1 MPVFVNK
8 QPINTFN
15 FPGGEC
21 YARISPEGISGFT
34 EVTAV
39 LNDSDSIL
47 SLLLV
52 IDAIRRVNCH
62 TQIRLT
68 IPYFPYAR
76 QDRVCNVGESLS
88 VKVMADLVNALQCYE
103 VVIYDPHSDVTPA
116 LLNRCRVISSE
127 EILMNSFLRE
137 VIINNNWVLISPDAG
152 AEKKVK
158 AVAKSLSTENNQI
171 EMHCASKIRDTL
183 TGKILSTH
191 LNGDIRGKQLLIIDD
206 ICDGGQTF
214 MLLAQVLKDLGAG
227 DIYLYITHGIF
238 SKGLEILK
246 QHFKKIY
253 CFHTFISQ
261 NLIDKEF
268 LQILGGQDYE
278 Y

>member
-1 MPVFVNK
+1 MPVFVNR

-21 YARISPEGISGFT
+21 YVRINPVEISGFT
-34 EVTAV
+34 DVTAV
-39 LNDSDSIL
+39 LNDSDSL
-47 SLLLV
+47 MSLLLA
-52 IDAIRRVNCH
+52 IDAIRRVNLH
-62 TQIRLT
+62 TQIRIT

-76 QDRVCNVGESLS
+76 QDRVCNAGESLS
-88 VKVMADLVNALQCYE
+88 VKVMADLINALQCYE

-116 LLNRCRVISSE
+116 LLNRCKVISSW
-127 EILMNSFLRE
+127 EIIVKSCLRE
-137 VIINNNWVLISPDAG
+137 AIISNNWVLISPDAG

-158 AVAKSLSTENNQI
+158 AAAKSLSTESNQV
-171 EMHCASKIRDTL
+171 EVHCASKIRDTL
-183 TGKILSTH
+183 TGKILSTQI
-191 LNGDIRGKQLLIIDD
+191 NGDVRGKNLLIIDD

-214 MLLAQVLKDLGAG
+214 ISLAQELKDHGAA
-227 DIYLYITHGIF
+227 DMYLYVTHGIF

-253 CFHTFISQ
+253 CFHTLISQ
-261 NLIDKEF
+261 KLIDKEF
-268 LQILGGQDYE
+268 LQILGAQEYE

>member
-1 MPVFVNK
+1 MPIFVNR
-8 QPINTFN
+8 QPISTFN

-21 YARISPEGISGFT
+21 SVKISPVEISGFT

-47 SLLLV
+47 SLLLA

-76 QDRVCNVGESLS
+76 QDRVCNAGESLS
-88 VKVMADLVNALQCYE
+88 VKVMANLINGLQCHE

-116 LLNRCRVISSE
+116 LLNQCRVVPSW
-127 EILMNSFLRE
+127 EILMNSYLRE
-137 VIINNNWVLISPDAG
+137 AIINNHWVLISPDAG

-158 AVAKSLSTENNQI
+158 AVAKSLSTENKQI

-183 TGKILSTH
+183 TGKILSTQI
-191 LNGDIRGKQLLIIDD
+191 NGDVKDKNLLIIDD

-214 MLLAQVLKDLGAG
+214 ISLAQALKDLGAG
-227 DIYLYITHGIF
+227 DIYLYVTHGIF
-238 SKGLEILK
+238 SKGFEILK

-253 CFHTFISQ
+253 CFHTLISQ
-261 NLIDKEF
+261 KLIDKEF
-268 LQILGGQDYE
+268 LHILGEQIYE